1 MTGKKNLGKVIGQV
15 QGLRIRQMVK
25 TSTVKGKV
33 TTSGTQ
39 IAIFKGKNMVESG
52 FSNKETALNR
62 AKEMTSV
69 KVSL

>member
-15 QGLRIRQMVK
+15 QGLRIRQMDK

-33 TTSGTQ
+33 ATSSTQ
-39 IAIFKGKNMVESG
+39 IGIFKGKTMVESG
-52 FSNKETALNR
+52 FSNKETAINR
-62 AKEMTSV
+62 AKEMISV

>member
-15 QGLRIRQMVK
+15 QGLRIRQMDK

-33 TTSGTQ
+33 TTSSTQ
-39 IAIFKGKNMVESG
+39 IGIFKGKTMVESG
-52 FSNKETALNR
+52 FSNKETAINR
-62 AKEMTSV
+62 AKEMISV